1 MVDGLFFPSLDVEVE
16 GEVEIE
22 EEEDDEEDEDEGV
35 EEEEEEEVG
44 WDEDDVVE
52 EGAIVTATS
61 VVAVTVAAVNTTSGV
76 LFRKLLYP
84 TYFDIGNARVG
95 AHRKYV
101 INAL

>member
-35 EEEEEEEVG
+35 EEEEEEVG